1 MTANGDVIIE
11 NDRFKVTRWRF
22 LGGDS
27 TGMHEHEHDYV
38 VVPVTGGRFEV
49 TLPDGTIQSMAQTP
63 GNPYA
68 RSAGVRHDVH
78 FVGEDEAVFLE
89 IESQE
94 KA

>member
-1 MTANGDVIIE
+1 
-11 NDRFKVTRWRF
+11 
-22 LGGDS
+22 
-27 TGMHEHEHDYV
+27 
-38 VVPVTGGRFEV
+38 
-49 TLPDGTIQSMAQTP
+49 MAQTP